1 MKDRVLGAPGAGGQA
16 TFPVRPRLTQEN
28 SPGRQSALST
38 VSPSSSRLIT
48 DSGQL
53 RALASPPRSRPGIR
67 RHFSSVYL
75 YRTPAEVF
83 DFFSNARNL
92 EAITPPELNFH
103 ILTEGD
109 IPMADGALIDYSLKL
124 RGVTFKW
131 RTRIARW
138 DPPFGFVDEQ
148 VKGPYSIWHHTHSF
162 TDEGD
167 RVRMDDEVLYRLPLW
182 PLGDVAAFWVDREV
196 ARIFEY
202 RRRRILEIFGEE

>member
-1 MKDRVLGAPGAGGQA
+1 MPSGKRHFPAG
-16 TFPVRPRLTQEN
+16 PRLTQEIPAGRYAAF
-28 SPGRQSALST
+28 SP
-38 VSPSSSRLIT
+38 VSQPTSRLIT

-53 RALASPPRSRPGIR
+53 RALASPPRTRPGIR

-75 YRTPAEVF
+75 NRTPAEVF

-109 IPMADGALIDYSLKL
+109 IPMGDGALIDYSLNL
-124 RGVTFKW
+124 RGVPFRW

-138 DPPFGFVDEQ
+138 DPPVGFVDEQ

-167 RVRMDDEVLYRLPLW
+167 RVRMDDEVLYRLPFW

-202 RRRRILEIFGEE
+202 RRRRILEIFE